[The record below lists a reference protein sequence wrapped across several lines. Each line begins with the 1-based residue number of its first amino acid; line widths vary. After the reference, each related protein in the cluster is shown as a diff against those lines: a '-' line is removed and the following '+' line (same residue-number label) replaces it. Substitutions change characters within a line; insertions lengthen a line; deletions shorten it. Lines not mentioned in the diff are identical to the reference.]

1 MFSCFPGSREGFEKA
16 ISDLGLDLMAL
27 WIDEEG
33 DESLGRFLMFLSL
46 DVV

>member
-1 MFSCFPGSREGFEKA
+1 MFSCFLERREGFEKA
-16 ISDLGLDLMAL
+16 INDLWLDLMAL

-33 DESLGRFLMFLSL
+33 DESLGRFLLLWSL